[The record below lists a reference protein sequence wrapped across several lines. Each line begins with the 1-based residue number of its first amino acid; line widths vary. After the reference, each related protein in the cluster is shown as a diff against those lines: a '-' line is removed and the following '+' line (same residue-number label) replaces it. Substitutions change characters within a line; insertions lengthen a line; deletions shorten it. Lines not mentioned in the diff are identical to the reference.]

1 MLPVVNYK
9 YLAYKMEEE
18 QYDYLFKIVLVGES
32 GVGKTNLLSRFS
44 RNEFNLE
51 SKATIGVEFD
61 TKRIEHEGEIIKA
74 QIWDTAGQ
82 ERFRAITSAYYKG
95 AMGALL
101 VYDISKRT
109 SFTMLDRWLNEIKS
123 HTEVDLNIIL
133 VGNKSDLEN
142 LREVTKDEAIN
153 YAKENNIPFFET
165 SALTSN
171 NVEEVFRDL
180 LVNIV
185 STVRTKFKHEIQE
198 VKLNKAN
205 AIKIDCRP
213 PKQKKKCCK
222 RAA

>member
-1 MLPVVNYK
+1 
-9 YLAYKMEEE
+9 MEEE

-101 VYDISKRT
+101 VYDISKRS
-109 SFTMLDRWLNEIKS
+109 SFQMLDRWVNEIKA
-123 HTEVDLNIIL
+123 HTEPDLNIIM

-142 LREVTKDEAIN
+142 LREVTKEEAIN
-153 YAKENNIPFFET
+153 YAKENKMPFFEA
-165 SALTSN
+165 SALTSS
-171 NVEEVFRDL
+171 NVEEVFKDL
-180 LVNIV
+180 LVSIV
-185 STVRTKFKHEIQE
+185 ATVRTKFKHEIQE
-198 VKLNKAN
+198 VKIKNSN
-205 AIKIDCRP
+205 VIKIDSRP
-213 PKQKKKCCK
+213 PKAQKKCCK
-222 RAA
+222 RAG

>member
-1 MLPVVNYK
+1 
-9 YLAYKMEEE
+9 MEEE

-109 SFTMLDRWLNEIKS
+109 SFQMLDRWLNEIKA
-123 HTEVDLNIIL
+123 HTEPDLNIIL

-142 LREVTKDEAIN
+142 LREVTKEEAIN
-153 YAKENNIPFFET
+153 YAKEHKMPFFET

-171 NVEEVFRDL
+171 NVEEVFKDL
-180 LVNIV
+180 LVSIV
-185 STVRTKFKHEIQE
+185 ATVRTKFKHEIQE
-198 VKLNKAN
+198 VKIKNSN
-205 AIKIDCRP
+205 VIKIDSRP
-213 PKQKKKCCK
+213 PKAKKKCCK

>member
-1 MLPVVNYK
+1 
-9 YLAYKMEEE
+9 MEEE

-109 SFTMLDRWLNEIKS
+109 SFQMLDRWLNEIKA
-123 HTEVDLNIIL
+123 HTEPDLNIIL

-142 LREVTKDEAIN
+142 LREVTKEEAIN
-153 YAKENNIPFFET
+153 YAKEHRMPFFET

-171 NVEEVFRDL
+171 NVEEVFKDL
-180 LVNIV
+180 LVSIV
-185 STVRTKFKHEIQE
+185 ATVRTKFKHEIQE
-198 VKLNKAN
+198 VKIKNSN
-205 AIKIDCRP
+205 VIKIDSRP
-213 PKQKKKCCK
+213 PKAKKKCCK
-222 RAA
+222 RAG

>member
-1 MLPVVNYK
+1 
-9 YLAYKMEEE
+9 MEEE

-101 VYDISKRT
+101 VYDISKRS
-109 SFTMLDRWLNEIKS
+109 SFQMLDRWLNEIKA
-123 HTEVDLNIIL
+123 HTEPDLNIIL

-142 LREVTKDEAIN
+142 LREVTKEEAIN
-153 YAKENNIPFFET
+153 YAKENKMPFFEA
-165 SALTSN
+165 SALTSS
-171 NVEEVFRDL
+171 NVEEVFKDL
-180 LVNIV
+180 LVSIV
-185 STVRTKFKHEIQE
+185 ATVRTKFKHEIQE
-198 VKLNKAN
+198 VKIKNSN
-205 AIKIDCRP
+205 VIKIDSRP
-213 PKQKKKCCK
+213 PKAKKKCCK
-222 RAA
+222 RAG

>member
-1 MLPVVNYK
+1 MNYK

-44 RNEFNLE
+44 RDEFNLE

-61 TKRIEHEGEIIKA
+61 TKRIDHEGKIIKA

-109 SFTMLDRWLNEIKS
+109 TFTMLDRWLNEIRI
-123 HTEVDLNIIL
+123 HTEPDLNIIL

-142 LREVTKDEAIN
+142 LREVTKEEAIN
-153 YAKENNIPFFET
+153 YAKDHKIPFFET
-165 SALTSN
+165 SALTSS
-171 NVEEVFRDL
+171 NVEDVFRDL
-180 LVNIV
+180 LINIV
-185 STVRTKFKHEIQE
+185 STVRTKFKHDIPK
-198 VKLNKAN
+198 VKISGVRP
-205 AIKIDCRP
+205 IKLSSNS
-213 PKQKKKCCK
+213 PKPKKKCCK

>member
-1 MLPVVNYK
+1 
-9 YLAYKMEEE
+9 MEEE

-101 VYDISKRT
+101 VYDISKRS
-109 SFTMLDRWLNEIKS
+109 SFQMLDRWLNEIKA
-123 HTEVDLNIIL
+123 HTEPDLNIIL
-133 VGNKSDLEN
+133 ASSQDHSYFL
-142 LREVTKDEAIN
+142 
-153 YAKENNIPFFET
+153 
-165 SALTSN
+165 
-171 NVEEVFRDL
+171 
-180 LVNIV
+180 
-185 STVRTKFKHEIQE
+185 QE
-198 VKLNKAN
+198 
-205 AIKIDCRP
+205 
-213 PKQKKKCCK
+213 
-222 RAA
+222 

>member
-1 MLPVVNYK
+1 
-9 YLAYKMEEE
+9 MEEE

-101 VYDISKRT
+101 VYDISKRS
-109 SFTMLDRWLNEIKS
+109 SFQMLDRWLNEIKA
-123 HTEVDLNIIL
+123 HTEPDLNIIL

-142 LREVTKDEAIN
+142 LREVTKEEAIN
-153 YAKENNIPFFET
+153 YAKEHKIPFFET

-171 NVEEVFRDL
+171 NVEEVFKDL
-180 LVNIV
+180 LISIV
-185 STVRTKFKHEIQE
+185 ATVRTKFKHEIQE
-198 VKLNKAN
+198 VKIKNSN
-205 AIKIDCRP
+205 VIKIDSRP
-213 PKQKKKCCK
+213 PKAKKKCCK
-222 RAA
+222 RAG